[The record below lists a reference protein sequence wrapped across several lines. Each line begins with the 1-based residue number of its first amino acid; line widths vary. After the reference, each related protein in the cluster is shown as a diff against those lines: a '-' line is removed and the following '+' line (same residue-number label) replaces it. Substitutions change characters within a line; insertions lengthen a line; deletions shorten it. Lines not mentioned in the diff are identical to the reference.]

1 MTWLRPSPDAWDRF
15 SNTRFYFLLSPWA
28 LPIKALEN
36 VNSRTHTECACLC
49 NCLRFKFCLS
59 VLMSSAQSVTVTQ
72 TAGRHTSNRTSRNR
86 RDEFSLY
93 STSSHQ
99 KTTPGL
105 LSVCGLI
112 HTTRVQFTQKPLI
125 GTNLLKLNESFIK
138 LQQTSTGG
146 FWSAYSWKP
155 KSIVLK
161 LSSIKP

>member
-1 MTWLRPSPDAWDRF
+1 MSTTNQGF
-15 SNTRFYFLLSPWA
+15 G
-28 LPIKALEN
+28 
-36 VNSRTHTECACLC
+36 NSRTHTECACLC
-49 NCLRFKFCLS
+49 NCLRFKFCLL
-59 VLMSSAQSVTVTQ
+59 VLMSRPQSVTVTQ
-72 TAGRHTSNRTSRNR
+72 TAGHHTSNHISRNR

-99 KTTPGL
+99 KTKPGL

-112 HTTRVQFTQKPLI
+112 HTTQVQFTQKPLI
-125 GTNLLKLNESFIK
+125 VTNLLKLNESFIK

-161 LSSIKP
+161 LKPLKNSVNSIKVNLIKVTQPPNVPTLTHRSGS